1 MRSYLIRRV
10 LLIIPTFIVVS
21 MIIFLILRLI
31 PGNVIDTI
39 AAQYI
44 YLSNLDKTAIE
55 KALGL
60 NVPLYIQYFRW
71 MGQIFLHGN
80 FGKSFVTNLPVTTD
94 IKARWPVTFELGIM
108 ALILAQLIALPV
120 GIYSAMRQDT
130 VGDYITR
137 TIAVLLI
144 AVPDFWVATLVIVFP
159 SIWWHY
165 TPSIMLISFGKD
177 PLGNLKMFIIP
188 AIVLGMQLS
197 GMTMRMMRTM
207 MLEVLRQ
214 DYIRTAWAKGL
225 TERVVVMRHALKN
238 AFIPVITII
247 GWQIPLLVGG
257 AVIIEN
263 IFQLPGMGQLMV
275 SSVQQRDYPTI
286 SAIMIILTSAVLV
299 LNLFIDMVYS
309 FLDPRIHY
317 K

>member
-1 MRSYLIRRV
+1 MRSYIIRRI

-71 MGQIFLHGN
+71 MGQIFLHGD
-80 FGKSFVTNLPVTTD
+80 FGKSFITNLPVTTE
-94 IKARWPVTFELGIM
+94 IKARWPVTFELGIL

-247 GWQIPLLVGG
+247 GWQVPLLVGG

-286 SAIMIILTSAVLV
+286 SAIMIILTSAVLI
-299 LNLFIDMVYS
+299 LNLLIDMVYS

>member
-263 IFQLPGMGQLMV
+263 IFQLPGIGQLMV

>member
-1 MRSYLIRRV
+1 MRSYIIRRI

-31 PGNVIDTI
+31 PGSVIDTI

-60 NVPLYIQYFRW
+60 NVPLYLQYFRW

-80 FGKSFVTNLPVTTD
+80 FGKSFITNLPVTND

-137 TIAVLLI
+137 SIAVLLI

-247 GWQIPLLVGG
+247 GWQVPLLVGG

-275 SSVQQRDYPTI
+275 TSVQQRDYPTI
-286 SAIMIILTSAVLV
+286 SAIMIILTSAVLI
-299 LNLFIDMVYS
+299 LNLLIDMVYS

>member
-1 MRSYLIRRV
+1 MRSYIIRRV

-71 MGQIFLHGN
+71 MGQIFLHGD
-80 FGKSFVTNLPVTTD
+80 FGKSFITNLPVTTE
-94 IKARWPVTFELGIM
+94 IKARWPVTFELGIL

-130 VGDYITR
+130 VVDYITR

-144 AVPDFWVATLVIVFP
+144 AVHDFWVATLVIVFP

-165 TPSIMLISFGKD
+165 TPSIMLISFGHD

-225 TERVVVMRHALKN
+225 TERTVVMRHALKN

-286 SAIMIILTSAVLV
+286 SAIMIILTSAVLI
-299 LNLFIDMVYS
+299 LNLLIDMVYS

>member
-1 MRSYLIRRV
+1 
-10 LLIIPTFIVVS
+10 
-21 MIIFLILRLI
+21 
-31 PGNVIDTI
+31 
-39 AAQYI
+39 
-44 YLSNLDKTAIE
+44 
-55 KALGL
+55 
-60 NVPLYIQYFRW
+60 
-71 MGQIFLHGN
+71 
-80 FGKSFVTNLPVTTD
+80 
-94 IKARWPVTFELGIM
+94 
-108 ALILAQLIALPV
+108 
-120 GIYSAMRQDT
+120 
-130 VGDYITR
+130 
-137 TIAVLLI
+137 
-144 AVPDFWVATLVIVFP
+144 
-159 SIWWHY
+159 
-165 TPSIMLISFGKD
+165 
-177 PLGNLKMFIIP
+177 MFIIP

>member
-1 MRSYLIRRV
+1 MRSYIIRRI

-31 PGNVIDTI
+31 PGSVIDTI

-44 YLSNLDKTAIE
+44 YLTNLDKAAIE

-60 NVPLYIQYFRW
+60 NVPIYIQYFRW

-80 FGKSFVTNLPVTTD
+80 FGKSFVTNLPVVDD
-94 IKARWPVTFELGIM
+94 IKARWPITFELGIM
-108 ALILAQLIALPV
+108 ALLIGQLIALPV

-137 TIAVLLI
+137 SIAILCI
-144 AVPDFWVATLVIVFP
+144 AVPDFWVATMVIVFP

-188 AIVLGMQLS
+188 ALVLGMQLS

-225 TERVVVMRHALKN
+225 KERVVIIRHALKN

-247 GWQIPLLVGG
+247 GWQIPLLFGG

-275 SSVQQRDYPTI
+275 SAVQQRDYPTI
-286 SAIMIILTSAVLV
+286 SAIMIILTSVVLI
-299 LNLFIDMVYS
+299 LNLLIDLVYS

>member
-1 MRSYLIRRV
+1 
-10 LLIIPTFIVVS
+10 

-31 PGNVIDTI
+31 PGSVIDTI

-44 YLSNLDKTAIE
+44 YLTNLDKAAIE

-60 NVPLYIQYFRW
+60 NVPIYIQYFRW

-80 FGKSFVTNLPVTTD
+80 FGKSFVTNLPVVDD
-94 IKARWPVTFELGIM
+94 IKARWPITFELGIM
-108 ALILAQLIALPV
+108 ALLIGQLIALPV

-137 TIAVLLI
+137 SIAILCI
-144 AVPDFWVATLVIVFP
+144 AVPDFWVATMVIVFP

-188 AIVLGMQLS
+188 ALVLGMQLS

-225 TERVVVMRHALKN
+225 KERVVIMRHALKN

-247 GWQIPLLVGG
+247 GWQIPLLFGG

-275 SSVQQRDYPTI
+275 SAVQQRDYPTI
-286 SAIMIILTSAVLV
+286 SAIMIILTSVVLI
-299 LNLFIDMVYS
+299 LNLLIDLVYS

>member
-1 MRSYLIRRV
+1 
-10 LLIIPTFIVVS
+10 
-21 MIIFLILRLI
+21 
-31 PGNVIDTI
+31 
-39 AAQYI
+39 
-44 YLSNLDKTAIE
+44 
-55 KALGL
+55 
-60 NVPLYIQYFRW
+60 
-71 MGQIFLHGN
+71 
-80 FGKSFVTNLPVTTD
+80 
-94 IKARWPVTFELGIM
+94 
-108 ALILAQLIALPV
+108 
-120 GIYSAMRQDT
+120 
-130 VGDYITR
+130 
-137 TIAVLLI
+137 
-144 AVPDFWVATLVIVFP
+144 
-159 SIWWHY
+159 
-165 TPSIMLISFGKD
+165 
-177 PLGNLKMFIIP
+177 MFIIP

-238 AFIPVITII
+238 AFIPVITIV
-247 GWQIPLLVGG
+247 GWQLPLLVGG

-299 LNLFIDMVYS
+299 LNLFIDMLYS

>member
-1 MRSYLIRRV
+1 MRAYIIRRI

-21 MIIFLILRLI
+21 MVIFLILRLI
-31 PGNVIDTI
+31 PGSVIDTI

-60 NVPLYIQYFRW
+60 NVPLYVQYFRW

-80 FGKSFVTNLPVTTD
+80 FGKSFITNLPVTNE
-94 IKARWPVTFELGIM
+94 IKARWPVTFELGIL

-137 TIAVLLI
+137 SIAVLLI

-247 GWQIPLLVGG
+247 GWQVPLLVGG

-275 SSVQQRDYPTI
+275 TSVQQRDYPTI
-286 SAIMIILTSAVLV
+286 SAIMIILTSAVLI
-299 LNLFIDMVYS
+299 LNLLIDMVYS

>member
-1 MRSYLIRRV
+1 
-10 LLIIPTFIVVS
+10 
-21 MIIFLILRLI
+21 
-31 PGNVIDTI
+31 
-39 AAQYI
+39 
-44 YLSNLDKTAIE
+44 
-55 KALGL
+55 
-60 NVPLYIQYFRW
+60 
-71 MGQIFLHGN
+71 
-80 FGKSFVTNLPVTTD
+80 
-94 IKARWPVTFELGIM
+94 
-108 ALILAQLIALPV
+108 
-120 GIYSAMRQDT
+120 
-130 VGDYITR
+130 
-137 TIAVLLI
+137 
-144 AVPDFWVATLVIVFP
+144 
-159 SIWWHY
+159 
-165 TPSIMLISFGKD
+165 MLISFSKD
-177 PLGNLKMFIIP
+177 PLGNIKMFIIP

-247 GWQIPLLVGG
+247 GWQVPLLVGG

-275 SSVQQRDYPTI
+275 SAVQQRDYPTI
-286 SAIMIILTSAVLV
+286 GAIMIILTSAVLI
-299 LNLFIDMVYS
+299 LNLLIDMVYS

>member
-1 MRSYLIRRV
+1 
-10 LLIIPTFIVVS
+10 

-31 PGNVIDTI
+31 PGSVIDTI

-44 YLSNLDKTAIE
+44 YLSNLDKQAIE

-80 FGKSFVTNLPVTTD
+80 FGKSFVTNLPVTNE

-130 VGDYITR
+130 GGDYIAR
-137 TIAVLLI
+137 SIAILCI

-165 TPSIMLISFGKD
+165 TPSIMLISFSKD

-247 GWQIPLLVGG
+247 GWQVPLLVGG

-275 SSVQQRDYPTI
+275 SAVQQRDYPTI
-286 SAIMIILTSAVLV
+286 GAIMIILTSAVLI
-299 LNLFIDMVYS
+299 LNLLIDMVYS

>member
-1 MRSYLIRRV
+1 
-10 LLIIPTFIVVS
+10 

-71 MGQIFLHGN
+71 MGQIFLHGD
-80 FGKSFVTNLPVTTD
+80 FGKSFITNLPVTTE
-94 IKARWPVTFELGIM
+94 IKARWPVTFELGIL

-247 GWQIPLLVGG
+247 GWQVPLLVGG

-286 SAIMIILTSAVLV
+286 SAIMIILTSAVLI
-299 LNLFIDMVYS
+299 LNLLIDMVYS

>member
-39 AAQYI
+39 EAQYI

>member
-1 MRSYLIRRV
+1 MRSYVIRRI

-31 PGNVIDTI
+31 PGSVIDTI

-44 YLSNLDKTAIE
+44 YLTNLDKAAIE

-60 NVPLYIQYFRW
+60 NVPIYIQYFRW

-80 FGKSFVTNLPVTTD
+80 FGKSFVTNLPVVDD
-94 IKARWPVTFELGIM
+94 IKARWPITFELGIM
-108 ALILAQLIALPV
+108 ALLIGQLIALPV
-120 GIYSAMRQDT
+120 GIFSAMRQDT

-137 TIAVLLI
+137 SIAILCI
-144 AVPDFWVATLVIVFP
+144 AVPDFWVATMVIVFP

-165 TPSIMLISFGKD
+165 TPSIMLISFGND

-188 AIVLGMQLS
+188 ALVLGMQLS

-225 TERVVVMRHALKN
+225 KERVVIMRHALKN

-247 GWQIPLLVGG
+247 GWQIPLLFGG

-275 SSVQQRDYPTI
+275 NAVQQRDYPTI
-286 SAIMIILTSAVLV
+286 SAIMIILTSVVLI
-299 LNLFIDMVYS
+299 LNLLIDLVYS

>member
-1 MRSYLIRRV
+1 MRSYIIRRI

-31 PGNVIDTI
+31 PGSVIDTI

-44 YLSNLDKTAIE
+44 YLTNLDKAAIE

-60 NVPLYIQYFRW
+60 NVPIYIQYFRW

-80 FGKSFVTNLPVTTD
+80 FGKSFVTNLPVVDD
-94 IKARWPVTFELGIM
+94 IKARWPITFELGIM
-108 ALILAQLIALPV
+108 ALLIGQLIALPV

-137 TIAVLLI
+137 SIAILCI
-144 AVPDFWVATLVIVFP
+144 AVPDFWVATMVIVFP

-188 AIVLGMQLS
+188 ALVLGMQLS

-225 TERVVVMRHALKN
+225 KERVVIMRHALKN

-247 GWQIPLLVGG
+247 GWQIPLLFGG

-275 SSVQQRDYPTI
+275 SAVQQRDYPTI
-286 SAIMIILTSAVLV
+286 SAIMIILTSVVLI
-299 LNLFIDMVYS
+299 LNLLIDLVYS

>member
-130 VGDYITR
+130 VGDYCR
-137 TIAVLLI
+137 IANRGSRLLGCD
-144 AVPDFWVATLVIVFP
+144 AGNCFPFNMVAL
-159 SIWWHY
+159 H
-165 TPSIMLISFGKD
+165 SFDYADLLWKR
-177 PLGNLKMFIIP
+177 P
-188 AIVLGMQLS
+188 AG
-197 GMTMRMMRTM
+197 
-207 MLEVLRQ
+207 E
-214 DYIRTAWAKGL
+214 
-225 TERVVVMRHALKN
+225 LKN
-238 AFIPVITII
+238 VHHTGDSP
-247 GWQIPLLVGG
+247 GY
-257 AVIIEN
+257 AVVRNDHEN
-263 IFQLPGMGQLMV
+263 DAHHDAGSFTAGLHPDCLGEGTDRKSRCDEACVEECVHPGYHHHRVADTAAGRRR
-275 SSVQQRDYPTI
+275 SY
-286 SAIMIILTSAVLV
+286 
-299 LNLFIDMVYS
+299 
-309 FLDPRIHY
+309 H
-317 K
+317 

>member
-1 MRSYLIRRV
+1 
-10 LLIIPTFIVVS
+10 
-21 MIIFLILRLI
+21 
-31 PGNVIDTI
+31 
-39 AAQYI
+39 
-44 YLSNLDKTAIE
+44 
-55 KALGL
+55 
-60 NVPLYIQYFRW
+60 
-71 MGQIFLHGN
+71 
-80 FGKSFVTNLPVTTD
+80 
-94 IKARWPVTFELGIM
+94 
-108 ALILAQLIALPV
+108 
-120 GIYSAMRQDT
+120 
-130 VGDYITR
+130 
-137 TIAVLLI
+137 
-144 AVPDFWVATLVIVFP
+144 
-159 SIWWHY
+159 
-165 TPSIMLISFGKD
+165 MLISFGKD

-225 TERVVVMRHALKN
+225 TERTVVMRHALKN

-286 SAIMIILTSAVLV
+286 SAIMIILTSAVLI
-299 LNLFIDMVYS
+299 LNLLIDMVYS

>member
-299 LNLFIDMVYS
+299 LNLFIDMLYS

>member
-1 MRSYLIRRV
+1 MRSYIIRRI

-31 PGNVIDTI
+31 PGSVIDTI

-44 YLSNLDKTAIE
+44 YLTNLDKAAIE

-60 NVPLYIQYFRW
+60 NVPIYIQYFRW

-80 FGKSFVTNLPVTTD
+80 FGKSFVTNLPVVDD
-94 IKARWPVTFELGIM
+94 IKARWPITFELGIM
-108 ALILAQLIALPV
+108 ALLIGQLIALPV

-137 TIAVLLI
+137 SIAILCI
-144 AVPDFWVATLVIVFP
+144 AVPDFWVATMVIVFP

-188 AIVLGMQLS
+188 ALVLGMQLS

-225 TERVVVMRHALKN
+225 KERVVIMRHALKN

-247 GWQIPLLVGG
+247 GWQIPLLFGG

-275 SSVQQRDYPTI
+275 SAVQQRDYPTI
-286 SAIMIILTSAVLV
+286 SAIMIILTSVVLV
-299 LNLFIDMVYS
+299 LNLLIDLVYS

>member
-1 MRSYLIRRV
+1 MRSYIIRRI

-21 MIIFLILRLI
+21 MVIFLILRLI
-31 PGNVIDTI
+31 PGSVIDTI

-44 YLSNLDKTAIE
+44 YLSNLDKAAIE

-60 NVPLYIQYFRW
+60 NVPLYVQYFRW
-71 MGQIFLHGN
+71 MGQIILHGN
-80 FGKSFVTNLPVTTD
+80 FGKSFITNLPVTNE
-94 IKARWPVTFELGIM
+94 IKARWPVTFELGILS
-108 ALILAQLIALPV
+108 LILAQLIALPV

-137 TIAVLLI
+137 SIAVLLI

-247 GWQIPLLVGG
+247 GWQVPLLVGG

-275 SSVQQRDYPTI
+275 TSVQQRDYPTI
-286 SAIMIILTSAVLV
+286 SAIMIILTSAVLI
-299 LNLFIDMVYS
+299 LNLLIDMVYS

>member
-1 MRSYLIRRV
+1 MRSYIIRRI

-21 MIIFLILRLI
+21 MVIFLILRLI
-31 PGNVIDTI
+31 PGSVIDTI

-44 YLSNLDKTAIE
+44 YLSNLDKAAIE

-71 MGQIFLHGN
+71 MGQIILHGN
-80 FGKSFVTNLPVTTD
+80 FGKSFITNLPVTNE
-94 IKARWPVTFELGIM
+94 IKARWPVTFELGIL

-137 TIAVLLI
+137 SIAVLLI

-247 GWQIPLLVGG
+247 GWQVPLLVGG

-275 SSVQQRDYPTI
+275 TSVQQRDYPTI
-286 SAIMIILTSAVLV
+286 SAIMIILTSAVLI
-299 LNLFIDMVYS
+299 LNLLIDMVYS

>member
-1 MRSYLIRRV
+1 MRSYIIRRI

-31 PGNVIDTI
+31 PGSVIDTI

-44 YLSNLDKTAIE
+44 YLTNLDKAAIE

-60 NVPLYIQYFRW
+60 NVPIYIQYFRW

-80 FGKSFVTNLPVTTD
+80 FGKSFVTNLPVVDD
-94 IKARWPVTFELGIM
+94 IKARWPITFELGIM
-108 ALILAQLIALPV
+108 ALLIGQLIALPV

-137 TIAVLLI
+137 SIAILCI
-144 AVPDFWVATLVIVFP
+144 AVPDFWVATMVIVFP

-188 AIVLGMQLS
+188 ALVLGMQLS

-225 TERVVVMRHALKN
+225 KERVVIIRHALKN

-247 GWQIPLLVGG
+247 GWQVPLLFGG

-275 SSVQQRDYPTI
+275 TAVQQRDYPTI
-286 SAIMIILTSAVLV
+286 SAIMIILTSVVLI
-299 LNLFIDMVYS
+299 LNLLIDMVYS

>member
-1 MRSYLIRRV
+1 
-10 LLIIPTFIVVS
+10 
-21 MIIFLILRLI
+21 
-31 PGNVIDTI
+31 
-39 AAQYI
+39 
-44 YLSNLDKTAIE
+44 
-55 KALGL
+55 
-60 NVPLYIQYFRW
+60 
-71 MGQIFLHGN
+71 
-80 FGKSFVTNLPVTTD
+80 
-94 IKARWPVTFELGIM
+94 
-108 ALILAQLIALPV
+108 
-120 GIYSAMRQDT
+120 
-130 VGDYITR
+130 
-137 TIAVLLI
+137 
-144 AVPDFWVATLVIVFP
+144 
-159 SIWWHY
+159 
-165 TPSIMLISFGKD
+165 
-177 PLGNLKMFIIP
+177 
-188 AIVLGMQLS
+188 MQLS

-247 GWQIPLLVGG
+247 GWQVPLLVGG

-286 SAIMIILTSAVLV
+286 SAIMIILTSAVLI
-299 LNLFIDMVYS
+299 LNLLIDMVYS

>member
-1 MRSYLIRRV
+1 
-10 LLIIPTFIVVS
+10 

-31 PGNVIDTI
+31 PGSVIDTI

-44 YLSNLDKTAIE
+44 YLSNLDKQAIE

-80 FGKSFVTNLPVTTD
+80 FGKSFVTNLPVTNE

-130 VGDYITR
+130 GGDYIAR
-137 TIAVLLI
+137 SIAILCI

-165 TPSIMLISFGKD
+165 TPSIMLVSFSKD

-247 GWQIPLLVGG
+247 GWQVPLLVGG

-275 SSVQQRDYPTI
+275 NAVQQRDYPTI
-286 SAIMIILTSAVLV
+286 GAIMIILTSAVLV
-299 LNLFIDMVYS
+299 LNLLIDMVYS

>member
-1 MRSYLIRRV
+1 
-10 LLIIPTFIVVS
+10 

-31 PGNVIDTI
+31 PGSVIDTI

-44 YLSNLDKTAIE
+44 YLTNLDKAAIE

-60 NVPLYIQYFRW
+60 NVPIYIQYFRW

-80 FGKSFVTNLPVTTD
+80 FGKSFVTNLPVVDD
-94 IKARWPVTFELGIM
+94 IKARWPITFELGIM
-108 ALILAQLIALPV
+108 ALLIGQLIALPV
-120 GIYSAMRQDT
+120 GIFSAMRQDT

-137 TIAVLLI
+137 SIAILCI
-144 AVPDFWVATLVIVFP
+144 AVPDFWVATMVIVFP

-165 TPSIMLISFGKD
+165 TPSIMLISFGND

-188 AIVLGMQLS
+188 ALVLGMQLS

-225 TERVVVMRHALKN
+225 KERVVIMRHALKN

-247 GWQIPLLVGG
+247 GWQIPLLFGG

-275 SSVQQRDYPTI
+275 NAVQQRDYPTI
-286 SAIMIILTSAVLV
+286 SAIMIILTSVVLI
-299 LNLFIDMVYS
+299 LNLLIDLVYS

>member
-1 MRSYLIRRV
+1 MRSYLLRRL

-31 PGNVIDTI
+31 PGSVIDTI

-44 YLSNLDKTAIE
+44 YLSNLDKQAIE

-80 FGKSFVTNLPVTTD
+80 FGKSFVTNLPVTNE

-130 VGDYITR
+130 GGDYIAR
-137 TIAVLLI
+137 SIAILCI

-165 TPSIMLISFGKD
+165 TPSIMLISFSKD

-247 GWQIPLLVGG
+247 GWQVPLLVGG

-275 SSVQQRDYPTI
+275 SAVQQRDYPTI
-286 SAIMIILTSAVLV
+286 GAIMIILTSAVLI
-299 LNLFIDMVYS
+299 LNLLIDMVYS

>member
-1 MRSYLIRRV
+1 MRSYIIRRV

-31 PGNVIDTI
+31 PGNEIDTI

-71 MGQIFLHGN
+71 MGQIFLHGD
-80 FGKSFVTNLPVTTD
+80 FGKSFITNLPVTTE
-94 IKARWPVTFELGIM
+94 IKARWPVTFELGIL

-225 TERVVVMRHALKN
+225 TERTVVMRHALKN

-286 SAIMIILTSAVLV
+286 SAIMIILTSAVLI
-299 LNLFIDMVYS
+299 LNLLIDMVYS

>member
-1 MRSYLIRRV
+1 MRSYLLRRL

-31 PGNVIDTI
+31 PGSVIDTI

-44 YLSNLDKTAIE
+44 YLSNLDKQAIE

-80 FGKSFVTNLPVTTD
+80 FGKSFVTNLPVTNE

-130 VGDYITR
+130 GGDYIAR
-137 TIAVLLI
+137 SIAILCI

-165 TPSIMLISFGKD
+165 TPSIMLISFSKD

-247 GWQIPLLVGG
+247 GWQVPLLVGG

-275 SSVQQRDYPTI
+275 SAVQQRDYPTI
-286 SAIMIILTSAVLV
+286 GAIMIILTSAVLV
-299 LNLFIDMVYS
+299 LNLLIDMVYS

>member
-1 MRSYLIRRV
+1 MRSYIIRRI
-10 LLIIPTFIVVS
+10 LLIIPTFVVVS
-21 MIIFLILRLI
+21 IIIFLILRLI
-31 PGNVIDTI
+31 PGSVIDTI

-44 YLSNLDKTAIE
+44 YLTNLDKAAIE

-60 NVPLYIQYFRW
+60 NVPIYIQYFRW

-80 FGKSFVTNLPVTTD
+80 FGKSFVTNLPVVDD
-94 IKARWPVTFELGIM
+94 IKARWPITFELGIM
-108 ALILAQLIALPV
+108 ALLIGQLIALPV
-120 GIYSAMRQDT
+120 GIFSAMRQDT

-137 TIAVLLI
+137 SIAILCI
-144 AVPDFWVATLVIVFP
+144 AVPDFWVATMVIVFP

-188 AIVLGMQLS
+188 ALVLGMQLS

-225 TERVVVMRHALKN
+225 KERVVIMRHALKN

-247 GWQIPLLVGG
+247 GWQIPLLFGG

-275 SSVQQRDYPTI
+275 NAVQQRDYPTI
-286 SAIMIILTSAVLV
+286 SAIMIILTSVVLI
-299 LNLFIDMVYS
+299 LNLLIDLVYS

>member
-1 MRSYLIRRV
+1 MRSYIIRRI

-31 PGNVIDTI
+31 PGSVIDTI

-44 YLSNLDKTAIE
+44 YLSNLDKNAIE

-60 NVPLYIQYFRW
+60 NVPLYVQYFRW
-71 MGQIFLHGN
+71 MGQIFLHGD
-80 FGKSFVTNLPVTTD
+80 FGKSFITNLPVTND

-137 TIAVLLI
+137 SIAVLLI

-247 GWQIPLLVGG
+247 GWQVPLLVGG

-275 SSVQQRDYPTI
+275 TSVQQRDYPTI
-286 SAIMIILTSAVLV
+286 SAIMIILTSAVLI
-299 LNLFIDMVYS
+299 LNLLIDMVYS

>member
-44 YLSNLDKTAIE
+44 YLSNLDRTAIE

-80 FGKSFVTNLPVTTD
+80 FGKSFITNLPVTTE

-137 TIAVLLI
+137 SIAVLLI

-299 LNLFIDMVYS
+299 LNLFIDMAYS

>member
-1 MRSYLIRRV
+1 MRSYIIRRI

-21 MIIFLILRLI
+21 IIIFLILRLI
-31 PGNVIDTI
+31 PGSVIDTI

-44 YLSNLDKTAIE
+44 YLTNLDKTAIE

-60 NVPLYIQYFRW
+60 NVPIYIQYFRW

-80 FGKSFVTNLPVTTD
+80 FGKSFVTNLPVVDD
-94 IKARWPVTFELGIM
+94 IKARWPITFELGIM
-108 ALILAQLIALPV
+108 ALLIGQLIALPV
-120 GIYSAMRQDT
+120 GIFSAMRQDT
-130 VGDYITR
+130 VGDYVTR
-137 TIAVLLI
+137 SIAILCI
-144 AVPDFWVATLVIVFP
+144 AVPDFWVATMVIVFP

-188 AIVLGMQLS
+188 ALVLGMQLS

-225 TERVVVMRHALKN
+225 KERVVIMRHALKN

-247 GWQIPLLVGG
+247 GWQIPLLFGG

-275 SSVQQRDYPTI
+275 NAVQQRDYPTI
-286 SAIMIILTSAVLV
+286 SAIMIILTSVVLI
-299 LNLFIDMVYS
+299 LNLLIDLVYS